1 MNKTE
6 NINEKSTDYV
16 EFIIYRIPRKNQ
28 EPMLQL
34 NKKSLDFFS
43 KEGVKYDNFKLG
55 NTENIPGFTNIT
67 KTISAASDD
76 EVWMDLL
83 YYRDRKHR
91 DEFASNMSNNKDS
104 QEACQEFMKLTTPGS
119 EIINGEFSRL

>member
-67 KTISAASDD
+67 KTISAASHE
-76 EVWMDLL
+76 EVD
-83 YYRDRKHR
+83 
-91 DEFASNMSNNKDS
+91 
-104 QEACQEFMKLTTPGS
+104 GS
-119 EIINGEFSRL
+119 IIL